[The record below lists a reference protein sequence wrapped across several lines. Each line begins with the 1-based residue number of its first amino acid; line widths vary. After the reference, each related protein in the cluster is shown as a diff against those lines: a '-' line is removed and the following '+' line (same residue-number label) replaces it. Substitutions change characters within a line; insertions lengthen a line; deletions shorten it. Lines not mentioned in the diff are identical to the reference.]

1 MNGDKKPAAKK
12 AAATR
17 TTTNNGG
24 GDNGGN
30 GGFAVLF
37 NHNGW
42 NNPMGWLAL
51 LLLGAMIAGVATL
64 VVLAINGNL
73 NGGNGPA
80 SLDAHNSVNIGV
92 DGDSDK
98 KDCNQCAT
106 PTASPA
112 ETPLA
117 VAPISAPAPI
127 VIWNGGGESGGNET
141 TTVNSSS
148 NSSSS
153 VSVVVPSEPIAPQPP
168 ANPTPIV
175 VPPVV
180 NPTPVPQ
187 PAATCRVIHDYQLQD
202 LTEVATSGS
211 HIHVEYWTDGQ
222 PERETMLPARDADGG
237 RFILT
242 QPLRGHV
249 WEYAD
254 CSDDQVM
261 SQINAHIQRRLA
273 GHANNAGFVQ
283 WTTTGLFQPS

>member
-1 MNGDKKPAAKK
+1 MRQSIHQQRRGCLEPYSTTEYDCSDGIKTHSGRSAIHANDTRDAVPLRRDKIVNKK
-12 AAATR
+12 LILILGIAILAT
-17 TTTNNGG
+17 
-24 GDNGGN
+24 
-30 GGFAVLF
+30 F
-37 NHNGW
+37 
-42 NNPMGWLAL
+42 AL
-51 LLLGAMIAGVATL
+51 LLSACG
-64 VVLAINGNL
+64 
-73 NGGNGPA
+73 
-80 SLDAHNSVNIGV
+80 D
-92 DGDSDK
+92 DDDSDS

-112 ETPLA
+112 VTPSA
-117 VAPISAPAPI
+117 TEAPVDAPAPISAPAPI
-127 VIWNGGGESGGNET
+127 IVWNGGSGSESGGNET

-211 HIHVEYWTDGQ
+211 HIHVEYWTDGH